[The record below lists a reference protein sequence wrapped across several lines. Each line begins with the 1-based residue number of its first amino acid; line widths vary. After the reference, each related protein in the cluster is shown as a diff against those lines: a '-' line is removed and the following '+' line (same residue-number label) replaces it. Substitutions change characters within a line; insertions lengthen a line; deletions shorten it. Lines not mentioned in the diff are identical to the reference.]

1 MPLRKTIVSSF
12 FFFSSLVFGFHEA
25 LYPSESESHSV
36 VSNSLWPH
44 GLYSPWNSP
53 GQNTGVGSHSLL
65 QGIFPTQGLNP
76 GFPHYRQILY
86 QLSHQGSPKR
96 VVKRERIIQ
105 EELMVIWDTVG
116 VMPGLLRWLSGICL
130 QCRRPGFDPWVGR
143 IPWRREGLPTPVFWP
158 GEFHVRY
165 IHGVAKSWT
174 LTEWLSLSLLWSENL
189 SHRLVSSLSYRLD
202 VLCSYSVIL
211 VRILK
216 QSIFL
221 CQKFKINF

>member
-1 MPLRKTIVSSF
+1 MPLGKTIVSSF

-25 LYPSESESHSV
+25 LCPSESESHSV

-53 GQNTGVGSHSLL
+53 GQNIGVGSHSLL
-65 QGIFPTQGLNP
+65 QGFFPTQGLNP

-130 QCRRPGFDPWVGR
+130 QWRSRRRRWFDPWVWEIPGEGHGNPCQYSYWR
-143 IPWRREGLPTPVFWP
+143 IPRTEEPCRLQPIGLQ
-158 GEFHVRY
+158 
-165 IHGVAKSWT
+165 SWT
-174 LTEWLSLSLLWSENL
+174 
-189 SHRLVSSLSYRLD
+189 R
-202 VLCSYSVIL
+202 
-211 VRILK
+211 LK
-216 QSIFL
+216 QLSIHA
-221 CQKFKINF
+221 CRSHA